1 MFLHIWMSLHK
12 ILTGQTKDSPSSRV
26 IPKKLFSVIL
36 KNAKIHIYIFEAS
49 VGPPCVFIHT
59 YFEKMRNFVLSFL
72 MVFETFK
79 HHNTLN
85 FKHKS
90 AQV

>member
-12 ILTGQTKDSPSSRV
+12 ILMGHTKDSPSSRV

-49 VGPPCVFIHT
+49 VGQLSGQHHWVPHVFLSIHIL
-59 YFEKMRNFVLSFL
+59 K
-72 MVFETFK
+72 K
-79 HHNTLN
+79 
-85 FKHKS
+85 
-90 AQV
+90 